1 MPYAPEHKQHTR
13 RRIIRSARRLFNRR
27 GFNEVSIDEI
37 MANAELTRGGFYSHF
52 RNKEELYVEAI
63 TLILEENPAAEYEGV
78 NFDFN
83 SEDIARV
90 IVNAYLS
97 RQHYDDIEGSCPL
110 IALPNDVARGSQALQ
125 RAYRQVLGSMVDIF
139 KQKLN
144 GHSAADSQALAM
156 AALCVGG
163 MVLARAVGDECL
175 ADEVREASRQHA
187 LEILACEPRH

>member
-13 RRIIRSARRLFNRR
+13 RRIVRSARRLFNRR

-37 MANAELTRGGFYSHF
+37 MANAELTRGGFYSYF

-78 NFDFN
+78 DFDFN

-110 IALPNDVARGSQALQ
+110 IALPNDVARGSQVLQ
-125 RAYRQVLGSMVDIF
+125 RAYRQVLGSMVGIF

-144 GHSAADSQALAM
+144 DHSAADSQALAM

-163 MVLARAVGDECL
+163 MVLARAVGDEQL
-175 ADEVREASRQHA
+175 ANEVREASRQHA

>member
-13 RRIIRSARRLFNRR
+13 RRIVRSARRLFNQR

-37 MANAELTRGGFYSHF
+37 MANAQLTRGGFYAHF

-63 TLILEENPAAEYEGV
+63 TLILEENPATEYEGME
-78 NFDFN
+78 FDFE

-110 IALPNDVARGSQALQ
+110 IALPNDVARGSQTLQ

-144 GHSAADSQALAM
+144 AHSDAESQALAM

-163 MVLARAVGDECL
+163 MVLARAVGDEQM
-175 ADEVREASRQHA
+175 ADEIREASRQHA
-187 LEILACEPRH
+187 LQILGPVSTN